1 MYDLS
6 GKVALVTG
14 TSSKRG
20 LGCGIALRLAREGAD
35 VVVTDKYKDFEDFAP
50 WDKEEGWRGLDSL
63 VTEIEALG
71 HRGLAITADISNSQE
86 VSKMVEKALQE
97 FGKIDILV
105 NNAAIIHKDI
115 GFIPVVDLTEK
126 DWNKAIAVN
135 LTGAFLMCKA
145 VAKQMIKQGQGGK
158 IINISSGGG
167 KRGAAGRAWYS
178 ASKFGLH
185 GLTQSLAL
193 ELAPYKIN
201 VNVVCPGLVVTWG
214 TRGPAIY
221 EAMKQGLSEEE
232 AITKAYAAINLP
244 QRVPLGR
251 PAKVE
256 EVTNLVAFLASSQ
269 SDYMTGQAINIGG
282 GALMAH

>member
-14 TSSKRG
+14 TSNKRA

-35 VVVTDKYKDFEDFAP
+35 VVVNSRYKAPENIEP
-50 WDKEEGWRGLDSL
+50 WDRQEGWRGIDSL

-71 HRGLAITADISNSQE
+71 RRALAITADVSNIPE
-86 VSKMVEKALQE
+86 VNEMVEKAVQE

-105 NNAAIIHKDI
+105 NNAAIFGRGGVIR
-115 GFIPVVDLTEK
+115 IPVVDLSEEAWTK
-126 DWNKAIAVN
+126 TIAIN
-135 LTGAFLMCKA
+135 LTGVFLMCKA

-158 IINISSGGG
+158 VINIASLVG
-167 KRGAAGRAWYS
+167 KRARASAAAYS
-178 ASKFGLH
+178 ASKFGVI

-201 VNVVCPGLVVTWG
+201 VNAVCPG
-214 TRGPAIY
+214 AIVNWTVSGQAMY
-221 EAMKQGLSEEE
+221 EAINQGLSEEE
-232 AITKAYAAINLP
+232 AIAKVYAGRQI
-244 QRVPLGR
+244 PLGR

-256 EVTNLVAFLASSQ
+256 EVANVVAFLASTQ
-269 SDYMTGQAINIGG
+269 SDYMTGQAINVAGG
-282 GALMAH
+282 MLMAH